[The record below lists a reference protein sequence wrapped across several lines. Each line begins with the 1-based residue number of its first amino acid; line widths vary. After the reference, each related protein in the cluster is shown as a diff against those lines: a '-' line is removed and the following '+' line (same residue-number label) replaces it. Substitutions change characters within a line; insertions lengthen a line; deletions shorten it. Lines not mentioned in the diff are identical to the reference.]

1 MKLKNKTLTI
11 VALVAVIL
19 SMVGFTSPNSKSK
32 TTSPPTPIHA
42 EYITPHLK
50 ASIESCRT
58 VAQRKIAS
66 TIETEEEENAE
77 PYYPI
82 TDEDRYIIQC
92 ILAGECPY
100 EPWEGQCLVAQCI
113 LDAMIKED
121 YTAAKVRTYYGYMG
135 YDPSIQTK
143 DAECWA
149 TLGAVIE
156 EVFDKGNLPT
166 EENVLWFY
174 NPKICRSSWH
184 ESQQFVTEV
193 CCHRFF
199 APW

>member
-19 SMVGFTSPNSKSK
+19 SMVGFTSPNAKPK
-32 TTSPPTPIHA
+32 ITSPPTPIHA
-42 EYITPHLK
+42 EHITPHLK

-66 TIETEEEENAE
+66 AIENAE

-113 LDAMIKED
+113 LDAMVKED

-184 ESQQFVTEV
+184 ESQQFVAEV